1 MAIPAS
7 AEFDMKRLVFLCVC
21 MALASCAS
29 LRADG
34 RPGTVTFSD
43 GHTVT
48 GGLFLTPGKSLRIY
62 TSDTTAVSL
71 SLAEVK
77 EMRIKVEKEEMRKG
91 FYFPNPGQA
100 AQAETGD
107 VYPVR
112 YLSAEIALADGK
124 TVTGHLLTTMLYV
137 ENDDGTQKI
146 PLMAKMT
153 GDDGQKIDDLVYP
166 ADIRFDASAAPPGV
180 AQIDLSQ
187 AGFTPKNPPVVFGK
201 PDMTLLPSSQ
211 VDGKQVWTVPTDHPD
226 RIVFAV
232 EAADGIHVAWPNVEA
247 GPDVE
252 KAVNVGLTNMHDF
265 YDSRTLLGCVAEDDD
280 IYSVVMLKRVG
291 PMVGEDGIAVTNGM
305 IPWTLTVMHWNYD
318 ADAKKATLLD
328 RATLVV
334 GRANNNSPV
343 PAVLKQPELLHDIST
358 KMP

>member
-1 MAIPAS
+1 
-7 AEFDMKRLVFLCVC
+7 MKRLVFLYAC

-34 RPGTVTFSD
+34 RLGTVTFSD

-48 GGLFLTPGKSLRIY
+48 GGLLLTPGKSLRIY

-112 YLSAEIALADGK
+112 YLSAEIALANGK
-124 TVTGHLLTTMLYV
+124 TVTGHLLTTMLYI

-153 GDDGQKIDDLVYP
+153 GDDGQKIDELVYP
-166 ADIRFDASAAPPGV
+166 ADIRFDAGAAPPGV
-180 AQIDLSQ
+180 AQIDLTQ
-187 AGFTPKNPPVVFGK
+187 AGFTPKNLPVVFGK

-211 VDGKQVWTVPTDHPD
+211 VEGKKVWIVTTDHPD

-247 GPDVE
+247 GSDVE
-252 KAVNVGLTNMHDF
+252 TAVQQGLTNMHDF

-291 PMVGEDGIAVTNGM
+291 PMVGGNGNPVTNGM
-305 IPWTLTVMHWNYD
+305 IPWTLAVMHWDYD

-343 PAVLKQPELLHDIST
+343 PRVLKQPELLRDISAAT
-358 KMP
+358 P